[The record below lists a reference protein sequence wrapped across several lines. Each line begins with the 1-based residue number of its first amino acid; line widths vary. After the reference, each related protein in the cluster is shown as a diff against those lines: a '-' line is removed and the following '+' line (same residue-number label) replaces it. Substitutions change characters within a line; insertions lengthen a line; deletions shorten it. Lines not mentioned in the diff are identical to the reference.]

1 MLELTLFHLNVMY
14 LKIKLT
20 LSIFGWLIVNKCS
33 TFDILMMVWKR
44 YFVWENVWHQKYKN
58 ILFCV
63 SKIEH
68 PIFIDILLPLKVIG
82 DFHLLYVSQVMQYIC
97 RIYNLSWQ
105 HVFSDQTRNKT
116 IGSFS
121 PDKPIKTANICLQ
134 FTFSFSNSCNVYL
147 AFTNCH
153 NWFTQH
159 FYEVITKHITIYSF
173 WPKNNTHCFKL
184 DSHVAYSLS
193 FIKFWSTL
201 SLI

>member
-1 MLELTLFHLNVMY
+1 MLTSILSIRNVRIDIISSHCY
-14 LKIKLT
+14 VKLT
-20 LSIFGWLIVNKCS
+20 LSMFGWLMVIKCS
-33 TFDILMMVWKR
+33 TFDILMMIWKR

-58 ILFCV
+58 ILFCF

-68 PIFIDILLPLKVIG
+68 PIFIDILLPIKVIG

-105 HVFSDQTRNKT
+105 HVFSDKTRNKT

-121 PDKPIKTANICLQ
+121 PDKPIKTANICLL
-134 FTFSFSNSCNVYL
+134 FTFSFSNSCNLCL

-159 FYEVITKHITIYSF
+159 FMKPEQNI
-173 WPKNNTHCFKL
+173 L
-184 DSHVAYSLS
+184 Q
-193 FIKFWSTL
+193 FILFHLK
-201 SLI
+201 